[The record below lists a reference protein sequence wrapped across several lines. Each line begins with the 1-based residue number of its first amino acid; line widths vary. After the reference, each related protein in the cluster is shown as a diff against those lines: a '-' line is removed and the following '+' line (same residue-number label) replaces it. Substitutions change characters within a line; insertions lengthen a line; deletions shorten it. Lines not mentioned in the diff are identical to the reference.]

1 MRKVLTPRPLFD
13 HLLNCACNHGLRFV
27 KMTPHVDFQQK
38 ISDNSFIDKMHGW
51 CPSKGHFT
59 KVYSIKGCELEN
71 CL

>member
-1 MRKVLTPRPLFD
+1 MRKVLTPLPLFD
-13 HLLNCACNHGLRFV
+13 HLLNWARNHGLRFV
-27 KMTPHVDFQQK
+27 NDPSCRFSTKK
-38 ISDNSFIDKMHGW
+38 SDNSFIDKMHGW